1 MGHHYKCT
9 SVCMLQDDESTDLHS
24 AAVSH
29 SLIYRYLHRHSMH
42 IIKTKLSIYHVCM
55 YTIPQTGWAVCR
67 YVYTKYIT
75 SKVNLLSTH
84 WWPSLCMLVQW
95 WRLHCISLQPPCIT
109 MQKTLACTKDY
120 ECAIPIFS
128 DDLARKYLHMHGL
141 FFGCQ

>member
-75 SKVNLLSTH
+75 SKVNLLSTAPAIIH
-84 WWPSLCMLVQW
+84 SLVTFTVHVSAVMEIALHLPATSMHNHAENLGVHK
-95 WRLHCISLQPPCIT
+95 RL
-109 MQKTLACTKDY
+109 
-120 ECAIPIFS
+120 
-128 DDLARKYLHMHGL
+128 
-141 FFGCQ
+141 